1 MIDHRARAEE
11 YLGHSNLTAQA
22 LVHALLHLADVLTDA
37 QTTRT
42 VDLTP
47 PEPARE
53 DHLR

>member
-11 YLGHSNLTAQA
+11 YLGHSNLTPEA
-22 LVHALLHLADVLTDA
+22 LVHALLHLADVWAATHGARD
-37 QTTRT
+37 

-53 DHLR
+53 DHR

>member
-37 QTTRT
+37 PTERA

-47 PEPARE
+47 PPARE